1 MQVNRVDAQ
10 VCGEARRAGG
20 CDAPAYREAAPVV
33 MRLPTLC
40 RAGRCAQLSR
50 ALAFARGAEELER
63 GKRLAQLLRWY
74 VLRQIEELVGQDLPQ
89 RLELILHLLLRET
102 FEREVPRRLSRNAA
116 PVLAQ

>member
-1 MQVNRVDAQ
+1 
-10 VCGEARRAGG
+10 
-20 CDAPAYREAAPVV
+20 

-40 RAGRCAQLSR
+40 RADRCAQLSR
-50 ALAFARGAEELER
+50 ALLSREELER

-89 RLELILHLLLRET
+89 RPELLLHLLLRET
-102 FEREVPRRLSRNAA
+102 FEREVSRRLPRNAA